1 MLFRFLQAWTTD
13 NQSHQIVQQAW
24 KQETSQF
31 LWSYKL
37 DTSLRNTTR
46 ALQRWNRESFGY
58 AHLKIKELEKEL
70 EITQQQDQPS
80 AKQDEIRMQLEVQRN
95 RMESIYRQK
104 SRDVWLKQGDKNSK
118 FFHLSLLIKRRHN
131 IIEMIKDGQNWIT
144 NAKEISS
151 YFVTKFEEL
160 YSTSLPSCP
169 NDLEELGEMCITL
182 EKNSEFKKIL
192 NSAEIKEAI

>member
-80 AKQDEIRMQLEVQRN
+80 AKQDEIRM
-95 RMESIYRQK
+95 
-104 SRDVWLKQGDKNSK
+104 
-118 FFHLSLLIKRRHN
+118 
-131 IIEMIKDGQNWIT
+131 
-144 NAKEISS
+144 
-151 YFVTKFEEL
+151 
-160 YSTSLPSCP
+160 
-169 NDLEELGEMCITL
+169 
-182 EKNSEFKKIL
+182 
-192 NSAEIKEAI
+192 